1 MNTGQLKHIAKQAM
15 AELDARLP
23 GRAGIAIH
31 RMVDAWPAQTY
42 DRDDFAA
49 VNVGQVKALAKLFYD
64 RLHQAGY
71 LLPYPWNPSSSV
83 QDDFAAANV
92 GQVKAVFSFSV
103 DGPIFEDA
111 DDDGLSDDW
120 EFENFGSRSA
130 TNGAGDEDNDGVTN
144 AVEFHYG
151 TSPWSSD
158 TDDDGLSDA
167 AEIFTHHT
175 DPTNGDTDADNL
187 TDGSEVITYA
197 SLGLSP
203 LNARSKA
210 ADVTDAAW
218 LSVYDADG
226 DGLPMLTEQSIPG
239 LSDANPADAWG
250 DMDHDGFSNLYE
262 FRWGMNMQVAESSAD
277 GDGDG
282 MSDVFEERFHQ
293 NKNNRYDAFLDSD
306 GDGLL
311 NYEEALHAM
320 DPLNAHTRGGPQTDY
335 QIVLAE
341 TAAANGT
348 ASEGGAAGAAESPGA
363 ATSGAGAGSAAID
376 DYDGDGL
383 PNWWEILYGTNPRL
397 ADADAD
403 PDDDGLLNRFEYQ
416 LLANPLDHDTDDDGT
431 SDGEDPTP
439 GSLIFPLGDKSY
451 RLGVYVTDSYVA
463 HLAARGILC
472 DRFDVNTGDKGG
484 MHFDASGFSELG
496 VLPELTM
503 GGHIKPWRDLIPYG
517 NSISLGAVNDLIS
530 LGNARMSAAAQ
541 HYGMT
546 AWSFAKDGTVGWTG
560 FTIPNG
566 PAYSACGNQIWG
578 PSYDRSDL
586 RYYYVSEEAA
596 KEAGKVFLRKQTYRY
611 DASKC
616 LQVLTAQE
624 RQPVSDEV
632 IAVTVGT
639 SIWNPAVV
647 SHEQT
652 PFANDAAFQAARGKT
667 TTIRVKPLQPDL
679 DWVRPDASE
688 VDERE
693 EYSPGYVTI
702 NPPDLTALPAL
713 KIRASGDDAGTA
725 WYKLQATY
733 PALVTFDQP
742 VDGIDAA
749 TDRLVHFTLNTA
761 PGALVPPFLSFK
773 LLYSG
778 DGTNYQEVDEVG
790 MSLLPVEVMGPDETP
805 PGRGWESVDGTDPL
819 PLGDSDAPPSGSTP
833 PTTTPIGPDQKGDL
847 KPLTEFKIAKMTN
860 TVDGDNK
867 LQIGRDPDRFL
878 LRIPGLS
885 NAGDVRIKIATEGAT
900 VNEHDD
906 NATELRLTAD
916 FSGNYT
922 TDWQVLVSNKVL
934 APSLVAS
941 PGHPVLPRPADAK
954 SDDDYTGDYK
964 IGEDDQP
971 PAQTDNGWIND
982 CTHIAE
988 LGSKVVLKGMKIGD
1002 KPWQDMNVTLLQP
1015 LAVKKE
1021 IPVRFAVMSDTTT
1034 PDVQGDLKRAN
1045 ERWAQVG
1052 IKFRYEG
1059 PTLTIKPQDVSV
1071 PTSNGGHK
1079 TLSSSVIAAID
1090 DNGSGGLRLG
1100 VEAIAII
1107 DTYNAKAATP
1117 VGPND
1122 ILMIYCKDVFT
1133 PGEKVAKGQDVAALA
1148 TFPSW
1153 VAKPENGGPNRF
1165 RGAGSNPQFPAYA
1178 KKVFVSQLLQKPHTV
1193 PHELG
1198 HLLLDQGHF
1207 NEDYKPWPTP
1217 TDAEIN
1223 RLDSHN
1229 LMRFGTSPHDGV
1241 GETKRLYE
1249 LQEDMLK
1256 ATGALP

>member
-1 MNTGQLKHIAKQAM
+1 MKTSPSRRHASRPTQAGILTRAGLLLAAILLFPFLLSATPPAWWQQRGVFDASQQTDDFAAVNTGQLKHIAKQAM

-397 ADADAD
+397 ADAGAD

-472 DRFDVNTGDKGG
+472 DRFDVNTGGKGG
-484 MHFDASGFSELG
+484 MHFDASGLSELG

-517 NSISLGAVNDLIS
+517 NSNSLGAVNDLIG
-530 LGNARMSAAAQ
+530 LGNARMTAAAQ
-541 HYGMT
+541 HYSMT

-566 PAYSACGNQIWG
+566 PAYSACGNQVWG

-586 RYYYVSEEAA
+586 RYYYVSDEAA

-616 LQVLTAQE
+616 WGDLTAQE

-749 TDRLVHFTLNTA
+749 TDRLVHFTINAA
-761 PGALVPPFLSFK
+761 PGALVPPFLAFK

-790 MSLLPVEVMGPDETP
+790 MSLLPVEVRDGDRVLTSMPEQGSQTDKAYYQMALSDSNIAFIEPHGGTADGPRMPQLTARF
-805 PGRGWESVDGTDPL
+805 PGAPESLTVSWKLEISYKRGNAWRSSSTLSEDTVEI
-819 PLGDSDAPPSGSTP
+819 PSGSAFSE
-833 PTTTPIGPDQKGDL
+833 PIPGNQGWHINDDPSWQSEEANGFFGGTAILYAKMASNGFQKTEMFRFRIGGKNPDPAKARTYIDSIFL
-847 KPLTEFKIAKMTN
+847 SKSYAYAIAKEESK
-860 TVDGDNK
+860 GY
-867 LQIGRDPDRFL
+867 G
-878 LRIPGLS
+878 G
-885 NAGDVRIKIATEGAT
+885 
-900 VNEHDD
+900 
-906 NATELRLTAD
+906 
-916 FSGNYT
+916 
-922 TDWQVLVSNKVL
+922 
-934 APSLVAS
+934 PSHVYYNQFFTS
-941 PGHPVLPRPADAK
+941 YRPAGSTQNDSDWRAWANGFPTFN
-954 SDDDYTGDYK
+954 DDDSGPGGYGVFQNTRTN
-964 IGEDDQP
+964 IPRREIW
-971 PAQTDNGWIND
+971 N
-982 CTHIAE
+982 
-988 LGSKVVLKGMKIGD
+988 
-1002 KPWQDMNVTLLQP
+1002 WQDN
-1015 LAVKKE
+1015 
-1021 IPVRFAVMSDTTT
+1021 
-1034 PDVQGDLKRAN
+1034 
-1045 ERWAQVG
+1045 
-1052 IKFRYEG
+1052 
-1059 PTLTIKPQDVSV
+1059 SV
-1071 PTSNGGHK
+1071 
-1079 TLSSSVIAAID
+1079 
-1090 DNGSGGLRLG
+1090 
-1100 VEAIAII
+1100 
-1107 DTYNAKAATP
+1107 
-1117 VGPND
+1117 
-1122 ILMIYCKDVFT
+1122 
-1133 PGEKVAKGQDVAALA
+1133 
-1148 TFPSW
+1148 
-1153 VAKPENGGPNRF
+1153 
-1165 RGAGSNPQFPAYA
+1165 AGSNEINSKEGIATRYYTRIKA
-1178 KKVFVSQLLQKPHTV
+1178 KSQHHLDKFNDYPPPDIPVGSHT
-1193 PHELG
+1193 
-1198 HLLLDQGHF
+1198 F
-1207 NEDYKPWPTP
+1207 TS
-1217 TDAEIN
+1217 TDAIIIHAYNGMPPNVDTRYPFDPDAPRGLGSGKRWFWNPFFKYDEA
-1223 RLDSHN
+1223 
-1229 LMRFGTSPHDGV
+1229 PHYYIDRI
-1241 GETKRLYE
+1241 EEE
-1249 LQEDMLK
+1249 LED
-1256 ATGALP
+1256 